1 MRATLT
7 PLAAAALLTGCGYVS
22 DYEAS
27 VYDEEPVYCYQS
39 IGGISCFET
48 PHHRDQRRLVNYYG
62 PAPERYTPPDPPPS
76 ARLDPPPSVNYF
88 VRDAEPVPR
97 PRPHGNV
104 DDRPWLALAAE
115 AATAADAEI
124 PESEGAMPVA
134 EPSEPAETDPVFI
147 DGT

>member
-1 MRATLT
+1 MRATLAS
-7 PLAAAALLTGCGYVS
+7 LAAAAVLAGCGYVS

-39 IGGISCFET
+39 IGGGSCFET
-48 PHHRDQRRLVNYYG
+48 PHHRDQRRLVNYFG

-76 ARLDPPPSVNYF
+76 ARLDPPPAVNYF
-88 VRDAEPVPR
+88 VRDAEPIPR

-104 DDRPWLALAAE
+104 DDRPWLKPAPE
-115 AATAADAEI
+115 AGAAADADV
-124 PESEGAMPVA
+124 SEDDSTTTAT
-134 EPSEPAETDPVFI
+134 EPSAPAETGPVFI